1 MFGRRKRIKANHA
14 DCLIGQHTEIH
25 GDLKFSDGL
34 VILGAVYGDVIAND
48 GGTCVLNVSESGRVE
63 GEIRVPNVVI
73 NGVVS
78 GDVYA
83 AEQVQ
88 LNANARINGN
98 VYYRLI
104 EMEIGAEVNGSLV
117 HLGDGSD
124 ARLKLHHE
132 PPLGGAVVAIDD
144 MTNAAEVSDQ
154 VVAALPADST
164 DTRSKREQTDE

>member
-1 MFGRRKRIKANHA
+1 MFGRRKRIKADHA

-25 GDLKFSDGL
+25 GDVKFSSGL
-34 VILGAVYGDVIAND
+34 VILGTVYGNIIGND
-48 GGTCVLNVSESGRVE
+48 DQTCVLNVSDSGRVE

-88 LNANARINGN
+88 LNGSARINGN

-104 EMEIGAEVNGSLV
+104 EMEMGAEVNGSLV

-124 ARLKLHHE
+124 GRLKLHHE
-132 PPLGGAVVAIDD
+132 PPLGITP
-144 MTNAAEVSDQ
+144 MTIEDTTNTEVSDQ
-154 VVAALPADST
+154 AVAALPADST
-164 DTRSKREQTDE
+164 DTQQKRDETNE

>member
-1 MFGRRKRIKANHA
+1 MG
-14 DCLIGQHTEIH
+14 
-25 GDLKFSDGL
+25 
-34 VILGAVYGDVIAND
+34 
-48 GGTCVLNVSESGRVE
+48 ESGRDE

-132 PPLGGAVVAIDD
+132 PPLGAAVVAIDD
-144 MTNAAEVSDQ
+144 TTNAAEVSDQ
-154 VVAALPADST
+154 VVAALPVDST